1 MDLLADFGPTTWPNF
16 GPTWPNLG
24 PFCHSDDYFQKRT
37 VSKSLGFLFF
47 KIGRLGQIWP
57 RFGPNYV
64 HLTHFVTGVG
74 SSNLIYALTVVIT
87 FRNVL

>member
-1 MDLLADFGPTTWPNF
+1 M
-16 GPTWPNLG
+16 
-24 PFCHSDDYFQKRT
+24 
-37 VSKSLGFLFF
+37 SKNVGFLFF

-74 SSNLIYALTVVIT
+74 SSNLKYALTVDYFQKCTMSQSHGFLLSKLV
-87 FRNVL
+87 VLAGFGPKLARIWANLVHLKA